1 MSGTTTNLSDNKKM
15 VDTSYD
21 GTTIPRCFETV
32 PGGRSLDTTGFPAET
47 IQCGHL
53 IIEETA
59 TGVLKPMPV
68 SGTAYGTLPASHTY
82 KGILVASILTAKPMA
97 SIMVRGTIN
106 EESFKNATGFVTPPA
121 AKTALSLIRFVK
133 D

>member
-1 MSGTTTNLSDNKKM
+1 MAGTTATLSDTKKV

-21 GTTIPRCFETV
+21 GTTIPRCFETI
-32 PGGRSLDTTGFPAET
+32 PGGRSLDTTGFTAEV
-47 IQCGHL
+47 IQAGHL

-82 KGILVASILTAKPMA
+82 KGILVASILTAKPLA
-97 SIMVRGTIN
+97 AIMVRGTIN
-106 EESFKNATGFVTPPA
+106 EESFKNATGFVTPGA
-121 AKTALSLIRFVK
+121 AKTQLTLIRFVK